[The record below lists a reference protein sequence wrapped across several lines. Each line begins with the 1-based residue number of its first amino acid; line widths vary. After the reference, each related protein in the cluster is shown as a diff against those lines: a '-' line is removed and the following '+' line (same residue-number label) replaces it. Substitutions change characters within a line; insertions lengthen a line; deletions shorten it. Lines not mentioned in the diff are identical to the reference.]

1 MLKVK
6 ICGITNYDDAL
17 SATNLGA
24 DYLGFQLMKDSPKKV
39 SDKMLQEVNEKLPP
53 FVLAVAIFQDQDQKA
68 ITKTVKKTQVKAV
81 QLNGKETPE
90 FCKALQV
97 ALGVKV
103 FKLMKYTSA
112 MDILNLKPYVG
123 NIDYFVL
130 DVSQTDE
137 QGNISVSFDSLKEVV
152 QLNVPFFV
160 TGNISSDN
168 VGDLMEI
175 VTPYGV
181 EADTSIERKQRRKDF
196 DKMSLFIKKA
206 HGLR

>member
-137 QGNISVSFDSLKEVV
+137 QGNVSVSFDSLKEVA

>member
-24 DYLGFQLMKDSPKKV
+24 DYLGFQLIKDSPKKV
-39 SDKMLQEVNEKLPP
+39 SEKMLQDVNEKLPP
-53 FVLAVAIFQDQDQKA
+53 FVLAVAIFQDQDQKT

-90 FCKALQV
+90 FCKALQI

-112 MDILNLKPYVG
+112 MDILNLKPYIG
-123 NIDYFVL
+123 NIDYFIL
-130 DVSQTDE
+130 DVSQIDE
-137 QGNISVSFDSLKEVV
+137 QGNITVSFDALKEVA

-160 TGNISSDN
+160 TGNISSEN
-168 VGDLMEI
+168 VGSLMET

-206 HGLR
+206 HGLK

>member
-24 DYLGFQLMKDSPKKV
+24 DYLGFQLIKDSPKKV
-39 SDKMLQEVNEKLPP
+39 SEKMLQEVNEKLPP
-53 FVLAVAIFQDQDQKA
+53 FVLAVAIFQDQDQKT
-68 ITKTVKKTQVKAV
+68 ITKTVKKTQVKAI

-90 FCKALQV
+90 FCKALQI

-137 QGNISVSFDSLKEVV
+137 QGNISVSFDALKEVA

-168 VGDLMEI
+168 VSDLMEI

>member
-24 DYLGFQLMKDSPKKV
+24 DYLGFQLIKDSPKKV
-39 SDKMLQEVNEKLPP
+39 SEKMLQEVNEKLPP
-53 FVLAVAIFQDQDQKA
+53 FVLAVAIFQDQDQKT
-68 ITKTVKKTQVKAV
+68 ITKTVKKTQVKAI

-90 FCKALQV
+90 FCKALQI

-112 MDILNLKPYVG
+112 TDILNLKPYVG
-123 NIDYFVL
+123 NIDYFIL

-137 QGNISVSFDSLKEVV
+137 QGNITVSFNALKEVA

-168 VGDLMEI
+168 VSDLMEQI
-175 VTPYGV
+175 TPYGV

-206 HGLR
+206 HGLK

>member
-24 DYLGFQLMKDSPKKV
+24 DYLGFQLMKDAPKKV
-39 SDKMLQEVNEKLPP
+39 SEKMLQEVNEKLPP

-123 NIDYFVL
+123 NIDYFIL

-137 QGNISVSFDSLKEVV
+137 QGNISVSFDALKEVA

-168 VGDLMEI
+168 VSDLMEI

>member
-24 DYLGFQLMKDSPKKV
+24 DYLGFQLMKDAPKKV
-39 SDKMLQEVNEKLPP
+39 SEKMLQEVNEKLPP

-130 DVSQTDE
+130 DVSQTNE
-137 QGNISVSFDSLKEVV
+137 RGNISVSFDALKEVA

-168 VGDLMEI
+168 VSDLMEI

-196 DKMSLFIKKA
+196 DKMSLFIKEA
-206 HGLR
+206 HGLK

>member
-68 ITKTVKKTQVKAV
+68 ITKTVKRTQVKAV

-112 MDILNLKPYVG
+112 MDILNLKPYAG

-137 QGNISVSFDSLKEVV
+137 QGNVSVSFDALKEVA

-160 TGNISSDN
+160 NGNISSDN

>member
-123 NIDYFVL
+123 DIDYFVL

-137 QGNISVSFDSLKEVV
+137 QGNISVSFDALKEVA

-168 VGDLMEI
+168 VSDLMEI

>member
-112 MDILNLKPYVG
+112 MDILNLKSYVG
-123 NIDYFVL
+123 NIDYFIL

-137 QGNISVSFDSLKEVV
+137 QGNISVSFDALKEVA

-168 VGDLMEI
+168 VSDLMEI

>member
-17 SATNLGA
+17 LATNLGA

-123 NIDYFVL
+123 NIDYFIL

-137 QGNISVSFDSLKEVV
+137 QGNISVSFDALKEVA

-168 VGDLMEI
+168 VSDLMEI

>member
-137 QGNISVSFDSLKEVV
+137 QGNISVSFDALKEVA

-160 TGNISSDN
+160 TGSISSDN
-168 VGDLMEI
+168 VSDLMEI

>member
-24 DYLGFQLMKDSPKKV
+24 DYLGFQLMKDSAKKV

-137 QGNISVSFDSLKEVV
+137 QGNVTVSFDALKEVA

-181 EADTSIERKQRRKDF
+181 EVDTSIERKQRRKDF